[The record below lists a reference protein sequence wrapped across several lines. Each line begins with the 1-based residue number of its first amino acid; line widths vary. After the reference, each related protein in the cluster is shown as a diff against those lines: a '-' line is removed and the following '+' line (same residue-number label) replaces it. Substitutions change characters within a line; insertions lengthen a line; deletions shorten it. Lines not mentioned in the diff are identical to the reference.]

1 MPASLQELGRLS
13 EWLSSQF
20 KVPPPR
26 IVVTGDISTLGLY
39 VPEARTIFVRPDVL
53 YDERLARKVVLH
65 ETAHHVDAVRG
76 WTEEERESEL
86 LAHAFEIYAYG
97 GSSRVSVTTAAV
109 IAALVGAA
117 VGLAAALESNKKR
130 RRL

>member
-1 MPASLQELGRLS
+1 MPASLEELRRLS

-20 KVPPPR
+20 KVPPPK
-26 IVVTGDISTLGLY
+26 IAVASDISTLGLY
-39 VPEARTIFVRPDVL
+39 VPEARTVFIRPDVL

-76 WTEEERESEL
+76 WTEEEREAEI

-97 GSSRVSVTTAAV
+97 GLSGAR
-109 IAALVGAA
+109 AALAAIASVVAGAA
-117 VGLAAALESNKKR
+117 VGLAAALAHKKKS
-130 RRL
+130 